1 MMRFFVLIVII
12 FGFYSLS
19 TTQVIQDN
27 ILNPFIEMDLKLKIA
42 FIGLFGVIL
51 AQIISHYFSK
61 SREYEKKYIDIFE
74 KLYAPYILDI
84 FEHVETLG
92 KEYTNK
98 ENRLKVLVSSD
109 LFHGAEKDLDSIIKN
124 IRENTAYMTPRL
136 LNIYFQ
142 VNRELKR
149 IEKKYNHNNELLS
162 MLNGDDY
169 EKKTKLESENIF
181 IKRKKMRL
189 QYELLIVYLKQFRVT
204 TRKAG
209 LLSVSLLFRLNRF
222 LKILEVYNIKVN
234 CFLDGDLSLFE
245 KVRYR
250 IRLFFISPTALM
262 WKEFYKEEKK
272 DSNENIES

>member
-1 MMRFFVLIVII
+1 MRFFVLIVII

>member
-1 MMRFFVLIVII
+1 MKFFVLVVII

-19 TTQVIQDN
+19 TTQVVQEN
-27 ILNPFIEMDLKLKIA
+27 ILNPFIQMDIKLQIA

-74 KLYAPYILDI
+74 KLYAPYMLDI
-84 FEHVETLG
+84 FEHVETIG
-92 KEYTNK
+92 KEYTIK

-109 LFHGAEKDLDSIIKN
+109 LFHDAEKDLDSIIKN

-142 VNRELKR
+142 VNRELKK
-149 IEKKYNHNNELLS
+149 IEKKYNYNNELLN

-169 EKKTKLESENIF
+169 EKKTKLESENIR

-189 QYELLIVYLKQFRVT
+189 QYELLIVYLKQFKVT

-209 LLSVSLLFRLNRF
+209 LLSVSLWFRLKRF

-245 KVRYR
+245 KVRYSL
-250 IRLFFISPTALM
+250 RLFFISPTALM
-262 WKEFYKEEKK
+262 RKEFYKEEKK

>member
-1 MMRFFVLIVII
+1 MRFFVLIVIT

-19 TTQVIQDN
+19 TTQVVQEN
-27 ILNPFIEMDLKLKIA
+27 ILNPFIKMDIKLKIA

-51 AQIISHYFSK
+51 AQIIAHYFSK

-84 FEHVETLG
+84 FEHVETLE
-92 KEYTNK
+92 KEYTNI
-98 ENRLKVLVSSD
+98 ENRLKVLISAEA
-109 LFHGAEKDLDSIIKN
+109 FHGAEKELDSIIKN
-124 IRENTAYMTPRL
+124 IRENTAYMSPGL

-142 VNRELKR
+142 VNRELK
-149 IEKKYNHNNELLS
+149 KT
-162 MLNGDDY
+162 
-169 EKKTKLESENIF
+169 EKKTKLEPEDIF

-209 LLSVSLLFRLNRF
+209 LLSISLLFRLKRF

-234 CFLDGDLSLFE
+234 CFLDEDLSLFE
-245 KVRYR
+245 KVRCSL
-250 IRLFFISPTALM
+250 RLFFISPTALM
-262 WKEFYKEEKK
+262 RKEFYKE

>member
-1 MMRFFVLIVII
+1 MRFFVLIVIT

-19 TTQVIQDN
+19 TTQVVQEN
-27 ILNPFIEMDLKLKIA
+27 ILNPFIQMDIKLKIA

-84 FEHVETLG
+84 FEHVETIG
-92 KEYTNK
+92 KEYTIK

-109 LFHGAEKDLDSIIKN
+109 LFHDAEKGLDSIIKN

-142 VNRELKR
+142 VNKELKK
-149 IEKKYNHNNELLS
+149 IEKKYNYNNELLN

-169 EKKTKLESENIF
+169 EKKTKLESENIR

-189 QYELLIVYLKQFRVT
+189 QYELLIVYLKQFKVT

-209 LLSVSLLFRLNRF
+209 LLSVSLWFRLKRF

-234 CFLDGDLSLFE
+234 CFLDGDFSLFE
-245 KVRYR
+245 KVRYSL
-250 IRLFFISPTALM
+250 RLFFISPTALM
-262 WKEFYKEEKK
+262 RKEFYKEEKK